1 METVYQN
8 IKQLAR
14 ELRKHGTP
22 AEKILWKHLR
32 NRKLAGVRF
41 LRQHPIGGY
50 IADFYC
56 PVLKLV
62 VELEGSVH
70 DEPEQR
76 GYDRGRFAEFRIR
89 GFRVLRV
96 RNEVVVTDVNQVL
109 GEILSFRKLS

>member
-1 METVYQN
+1 MVPVYQN

-32 NRKLAGVRF
+32 NRKLAGLRF

-50 IADFYC
+50 IADVYC

-62 VELEGSVH
+62 IKLEGSVH

-76 GYDRGRFAEFRIR
+76 KFDRERFAEFRIR

-96 RNEVVVTDVNQVL
+96 RNEVVMTDVNQVL
-109 GEILSFRKLS
+109 GKILSFR

>member
-22 AEKILWKHLR
+22 SEKILWKHLR

-41 LRQHPIGGY
+41 LRQHPICGY

-62 VELEGSVH
+62 IELEGSVH

-76 GYDRGRFAEFRIR
+76 NFDRERFAEFRIR

-96 RNEVVVTDVNQVL
+96 RNEVVMADVQQVL
-109 GEILSFRKLS
+109 DKVLSFRRL

>member
-1 METVYQN
+1 MVPVYQN

-32 NRKLAGVRF
+32 YRKLLGLRF

-56 PVLKLV
+56 PVLNLV
-62 VELEGSVH
+62 IELEGSVH
-70 DEPEQR
+70 DELEQR
-76 GYDRGRFAEFRIR
+76 KFDQERFAEFRIR

-96 RNEVVVTDVNQVL
+96 RNEVVMTDVNQVL
-109 GEILSFRKLS
+109 GKILSFR

>member
-1 METVYQN
+1 MVLVYQN

-14 ELRKHGTP
+14 EIRKHGTP
-22 AEKILWKHLR
+22 AEKTLWKHLR
-32 NRKLAGVRF
+32 NRKLAGVRY

-62 VELEGSVH
+62 IELEGSVH

-76 GYDRGRFAEFRIR
+76 NLDRERFAEFRIR

-96 RNEVVVTDVNQVL
+96 RNEVVMTDVNQVL
-109 GEILSFRKLS
+109 GKILSFRRL